1 MNERLNNAAAGG
13 QQQMAKA
20 PAKEVTLPDRAVIY
34 TSMGEIHLELYGRQ
48 CPLTVENFTTHAKN
62 GYYDNRLFHRV
73 VRGFMVQTGCP
84 EGNGTGGESI
94 WGGEFK
100 DEFVPGLSH
109 AEPGTLSMANCG
121 KNTNAAQ
128 FFITTVPCDWLDN
141 KHTVFGRV
149 TRGIEVVNDIEKVR
163 VDKEHKPLMDVKMH
177 SIRVK
182 HSNATGTTSTDIVPQ
197 AKAAATSK

>member
-1 MNERLNNAAAGG
+1 MNERLNNAAGG
-13 QQQMAKA
+13 QQAQPKA
-20 PAKEVTLPDRAVIY
+20 AKEVTLPDKAVIY

-48 CPLTVENFTTHAKN
+48 CPNTVENFTTHAKN

-73 VRGFMVQTGCP
+73 VKGFMVQTGCS

-100 DEFVPGLSH
+100 DEFIAGLSH
-109 AEPGTLSMANCG
+109 IEPGTLSMANCG
-121 KNTNAAQ
+121 KNTNASQ
-128 FFITTVPCDWLDN
+128 FFITTVPCAWLDN

-163 VDKEHKPLMDVKMH
+163 VDKEHMPLMDVKMH

-182 HSNATGTTSTDIVPQ
+182 QSTNSGSTAVEQESVPTVT
-197 AKAAATSK
+197 AAAAQ

>member
-1 MNERLNNAAAGG
+1 MPS
-13 QQQMAKA
+13 K
-20 PAKEVTLPDRAVIY
+20 AVIY
-34 TSMGEIHLELYGRQ
+34 TSMGEIHLELYGQ
-48 CPLTVENFTTHAKN
+48 ECPMTVENFTTHAKN
-62 GYYDNRLFHRV
+62 GYYDNKLFHRV
-73 VRGFMVQTGCP
+73 VKGFMIQTGCP

-100 DEFVPGLSH
+100 DEIVKGLGH

-128 FFITTVPCDWLDN
+128 FYITTVPCPWLDG

-149 TRGIEVVNDIEKVR
+149 TRGIEVVTDIEKTR
-163 VDKEHKPLMDVKMH
+163 VDKDHKPLIDVKMH

-182 HSNATGTTSTDIVPQ
+182 T
-197 AKAAATSK
+197 AAAEATTN